1 LQKEKGPLY
10 ETLLPFEREMVLG
23 TGYKEPIALLEDMM
37 AQLYPI
43 EVVLRLLALI
53 SLTNQ
58 VPILPKVTNIG
69 LQIFV
74 TCT

>member
-1 LQKEKGPLY
+1 
-10 ETLLPFEREMVLG
+10 
-23 TGYKEPIALLEDMM
+23 LLEDMM

-58 VPILPKVTNIG
+58 VPILTKSYKYWFANICNLHMTFFTLYLHG
-69 LQIFV
+69 RISFLQIIVIQFFKEYL
-74 TCT
+74 